1 MSLFLLELILFW
13 ANLLFSLPIK
23 ETNRVTF
30 AVKHNYR
37 FKFNVIKIFHELVK
51 KIEMA
56 YSSFPQG
63 EIVSQLRRS
72 IPEYSRGVWSI
83 AMPFNRGGSE
93 LSKNFQLTFLSIRQQ
108 MQKEMGVDLGH
119 VIASMDI
126 AQSFDIINDTYIS
139 WAGDLGSEVLHIFRN
154 GTHQQIGQR
163 GSRASMPDILGDI
176 DGDNIAHHM
185 QSKHALDSLFDYYQG
200 TGAHTRGVNINNR
213 YRTFAKDLGLLDN
226 NGKLQYKAA
235 NIIEEQIRGFIYQY
249 TVLNNI
255 KNPSNVIGIF
265 TGNAQF
271 ISDTN
276 IPNLTKTAAEQFIEI
291 IISGIK
297 DELLIANC

>member
-1 MSLFLLELILFW
+1 
-13 ANLLFSLPIK
+13 
-23 ETNRVTF
+23 
-30 AVKHNYR
+30 
-37 FKFNVIKIFHELVK
+37 VIKIFHDLVK
-51 KIEMA
+51 NIEKA

-93 LSKNFQLTFLSIRQQ
+93 LSKKFQQTFLSIRQQ

-119 VIASMDI
+119 VVASMDI

-154 GTHQQIGQR
+154 GTHQRIGQR

-185 QSKHALDSLFDYYQG
+185 QSKHELDSLFDYYQG
-200 TGAHTRGVNINNR
+200 TGTHTRGVNINNR
-213 YRTFAKDLGLLDN
+213 YRTFAKDLSLLDN
-226 NGKLQYKAA
+226 NGKLQSKAA

-249 TVLNNI
+249 TALNNI
-255 KNPSNVIGIF
+255 KNPSNVIRIF
-265 TGNAQF
+265 TGYAQF

-291 IISGIK
+291 IRSGIK
-297 DELLIANC
+297 DELLIANW